1 MSNEYYDIS
10 VSACGFLS
18 RVQTVATQGTQPYL
32 ACTFA
37 ALRGGKGERAEPTY
51 FDVRVVGSRAR
62 LLLTQL
68 RDVINDRARQ
78 AFASVRLSDL
88 HVSSFVYERGERKGE
103 SGYAIKTRL
112 LAIESLAIDGI
123 VVYRRSE
130 DPTLGVHPPRRSSRA
145 PSGGVAAAPSPL
157 PRSEGAAAWTDGAQ
171 RKEKVERPSASV
183 DPRPGESVKT
193 GSVSMM

>member
-1 MSNEYYDIS
+1 MSDEYYDIS
-10 VSACGFLS
+10 VSACGLLS
-18 RVQTVATQGTQPYL
+18 RVQAVETQGTQPYL

-78 AFASVRLSDL
+78 VFASVRLKDL
-88 HVSSFVYERGERKGE
+88 HISSFIYERGERKGD

-130 DPTLGVHPPRRSSRA
+130 DPTLGVLTAKRSFRA
-145 PSGGVAAAPSPL
+145 PSGGVAAAPSPVSRNVR
-157 PRSEGAAAWTDGAQ
+157 PVMRTDGAQ
-171 RKEKVERPSASV
+171 HKEKVERPLASV
-183 DPRPGESVKT
+183 DPRPVESVKT
-193 GSVSMM
+193 GSKLMM